1 MRRFEACSEAGCL
14 AVPLHAAVERRF
26 RLPPSELALGL
37 CLSWSSA
44 CAAKVQLVADGREA
58 SARRRNSE
66 LAAEVLLY
74 AELHDLSLM
83 HRDFVPWIFV
93 CIGFKRNRAL

>member
-1 MRRFEACSEAGCL
+1 M
-14 AVPLHAAVERRF
+14 ERRF

-37 CLSWSSA
+37 CLSRSSA
-44 CAAKVQLVADGREA
+44 CAAKVQLIADGREA

-66 LAAEVLLY
+66 LATEVPLY

-93 CIGFKRNRAL
+93 CIGFERNWVH